1 MSGHSGGAFQPKE
14 PAMRHLSLTA
24 LLLLQACAS
33 TSGVRP
39 LRDYELA
46 IGAYHERPAQS
57 VVGSLMYE
65 DRCLLFDG
73 EKGSVRL
80 LPIWPAGTRFEDS
93 LVTFHQPGKSD
104 QRIVIGEEVRLDG
117 LPTDW
122 SQLDPHAFAPFRQ
135 QCGWARPFFVSGLA
149 PAN

>member
-1 MSGHSGGAFQPKE
+1 
-14 PAMRHLSLTA
+14 MRHLSLAA

-33 TSGVRP
+33 TSSVRP
-39 LRDYELA
+39 LHDYEIA
-46 IGAYHERPAQS
+46 IGPYHERGSQS

-65 DRCLLFDG
+65 GGCLLFDG

-80 LPIWPAGTRFEDS
+80 LPIWPGGTRFEES
-93 LVTFHQPGKSD
+93 LVTFHQPAKSD

-117 LPTDW
+117 VPTDW
-122 SQLDPHAFAPFRQ
+122 AQLDPRVFAPFRQ